1 MILHLLPRVER
12 HVHPTMMASILILD
26 GDLGFLFA
34 LSVELGK
41 RSIAAI
47 PARTVGEAQSMLE
60 EMEPALSALVVNC
73 ECPGACAFARGML
86 RQDAALRVIGIRS
99 EGRPCAACAG
109 LWSATLRQRD
119 ARPERIGR
127 CAEVVEAQVWSERPA
142 RFLHAVP

>member
-1 MILHLLPRVER
+1 
-12 HVHPTMMASILILD
+12 MMASILILD

-34 LSVELGK
+34 LSAELRK

-86 RQDAALRVIGIRS
+86 RQDAALRIIGTRS
-99 EGRPCAACAG
+99 DGLACAACAG
-109 LWSATLRQRD
+109 LWSAALRQRD
-119 ARPERIGR
+119 VRPERIER
-127 CAEVVEAQVWSERPA
+127 CADVVEAQVWSERPA
-142 RFLHAVP
+142 RLHAVPLGNR

>member
-12 HVHPTMMASILILD
+12 RVQPTMMASILILD

-34 LSVELGK
+34 LSDELGK

-47 PARTVGEAQSMLE
+47 PARTVDEAQSMLE

-73 ECPGACAFARGML
+73 ECAGACAFARGML

-99 EGRPCAACAG
+99 EGRPCA
-109 LWSATLRQRD
+109 
-119 ARPERIGR
+119 
-127 CAEVVEAQVWSERPA
+127 
-142 RFLHAVP
+142 